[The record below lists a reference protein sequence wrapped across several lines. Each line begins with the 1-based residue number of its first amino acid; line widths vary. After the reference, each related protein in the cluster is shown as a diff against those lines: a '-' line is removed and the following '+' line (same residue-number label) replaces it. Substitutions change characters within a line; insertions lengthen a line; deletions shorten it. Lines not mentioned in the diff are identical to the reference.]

1 MAYIG
6 KNPTPVPL
14 TSSDITDGI
23 ITTTKIADDAISAA
37 KLAAGVGGKVLQVVE
52 GSTTTQVAI
61 ASTSYTDTGI
71 TASITPSSASS
82 KILVS
87 VTIQFTAYRDN
98 NASLRSY
105 VNLVRGATQVYES
118 PEALGS
124 QVGTGTSGYQQIWGT
139 IPLIYLDSPSSTSS
153 VTYKVQGKNYNT
165 SNNRQLKVSTS
176 SSRSTITLT
185 EVSA

>member
-1 MAYIG
+1 MA
-6 KNPTPVPL
+6 
-14 TSSDITDGI
+14 ITRLGGANA
-23 ITTTKIADDAISAA
+23 ITGTIPQGNIANASLGAVTALPAAIST
-37 KLAAGVGGKVLQVVE
+37 GKVLQVVE

-87 VTIQFTAYRDN
+87 VTIQFSAYRDN
-98 NASLRSY
+98 NTSIRSY

-124 QVGTGTSGYQQIWGT
+124 QVGTGSSGYQQIWST
-139 IPLIYLDSPSSTSS
+139 IPLIYLDSPSSTSA
-153 VTYKVQGKNYNT
+153 VTYKVQAKNYET

>member
-1 MAYIG
+1 MALSKIDAA
-6 KNPTPVPL
+6 NFL
-14 TSSDITDGI
+14 DGTI
-23 ITTTKIADDAISAA
+23 PDTNINNASLDNVTG
-37 KLAAGVGGKVLQVVE
+37 LPAGVGGKVLQVVE

-153 VTYKVQGKNYNT
+153 VTYKVQAKNYNT
-165 SNNRQLKVSTS
+165 TNNRQLKVSTS